1 MDASAPAEGKGT
13 FEDTNEGW
21 KENGYYNFDND
32 AASFATWKVTAKE
45 DAKTTVSIVFA
56 NGGNGA
62 RDMNLSVNGG
72 EAVSVSLPSTGS
84 WTTWQEVQVPVNI
97 VKGENT
103 LKLSSTTENG
113 GPNVDGFYFGV
124 PGVTLSSAEGTTALA
139 TGVQKLARGG
149 YAEIEIYNMSG
160 RIVGTIAK
168 FVAAGESAVD
178 LSQEPL
184 PKGNYLVRVKI
195 DGKYISKGIFKK

>member
-1 MDASAPAEGKGT
+1 
-13 FEDTNEGW
+13 
-21 KENGYYNFDND
+21 
-32 AASFATWKVTAKE
+32 
-45 DAKTTVSIVFA
+45 
-56 NGGNGA
+56 
-62 RDMNLSVNGG
+62 
-72 EAVSVSLPSTGS
+72 
-84 WTTWQEVQVPVNI
+84 VNI

-139 TGVQKLARGG
+139 TGVQNFARGG

-184 PKGNYLVRVKI
+184 PKGSYLVRIKI